1 LPEERGVIGLLV
13 SVRAFLS
20 VLEVRVAVLFSVRVQ
35 NLRALGD
42 GGKGKPFRVFSL
54 LRCAPVIACGLTPPA

>member
-1 LPEERGVIGLLV
+1 MPEERGVIGLLV

-20 VLEVRVAVLFSVRVQ
+20 VLEVIEWLFFFQSVQ